1 MPSPHWSILATVFV
15 AQAVGIGATFGAF
28 TVFVDPVV
36 EEFGSSR
43 GVVSTGMGLMAL
55 MIGVMG
61 PIWGRWVDT
70 GAFRRI
76 MLIGSVSVTVCLL
89 AASWA
94 PSLPVLGVLC
104 IAIGIVAPLIGPL
117 AGASLVGKVFVEAR
131 GRSLGIAS
139 MGPPA
144 GTFFFAMFAGEVIV
158 HSDWRTALQGF
169 ALVSALLVPLI
180 AFVIPKQVAADPPV
194 VGVLPWTRARLLR
207 SRDFLSGA
215 CAMGIGAGLSIGW
228 GSQVVPFVSDLG
240 HDLEASA
247 FVAAVGGGMGIVGT
261 VVLGMLADRWS
272 PRWLFFS
279 VILLQALGFGVYLM
293 APPYLV
299 LLGTAALF
307 GPCGGSFTTL
317 YAMLLTERFGPGG
330 LGQSLGL
337 TNVFM
342 LPFASLS
349 PVVAGSLRDASGSY
363 ALPIV
368 VLGAGMVLAACALLV
383 PPRGEI
389 SP

>member
-1 MPSPHWSILATVFV
+1 MTVFA
-15 AQAVGIGATFGAF
+15 AQAIGIGATFGAF

-43 GVVSTGMGLMAL
+43 GVVSAGMGLMAL

-76 MLIGSVSVTVCLL
+76 MLIGSVLMTGCLF
-89 AASWA
+89 AASQA
-94 PSLPVLGVLC
+94 PSLPVLAVLC
-104 IAIGIVAPLIGPL
+104 IAIGIILPLIGPL
-117 AGASLVGKVFVEAR
+117 AGASLIGKVFVEAR

-144 GTFFFAMFAGEVIV
+144 GTFVFAMFAAEVIV
-158 HSDWRTALQGF
+158 QYDWRTALQSF

-180 AFVIPKQVAADPPV
+180 AFVIPKQVGAPAPAAGD
-194 VGVLPWTRARLLR
+194 VLWTRARLLR

-215 CAMGIGAGLSIGW
+215 CAMGIGAGLSVGW
-228 GSQVVPFVSDLG
+228 GSQVAPFVSDLG

-247 FVAAVGGGMGIVGT
+247 FVVALGGGMGIVGT
-261 VVLGMLADRWS
+261 VGLGILADRWS
-272 PRWLFFS
+272 PRWLFFG
-279 VILLQALGFGVYLM
+279 VILLQAFGYGVYLL
-293 APPYLV
+293 APPYPV
-299 LLGTAALF
+299 LLCTAALF
-307 GPCGGSFTTL
+307 GVCGGSFATL
-317 YAMLLTERFGPGG
+317 YTMLLAERFGSAG

-337 TNVFM
+337 TNLFL
-342 LPFASLS
+342 LPFASLT
-349 PVVAGSLRDASGSY
+349 PVIAGSMRDTSGSY
-363 ALPIV
+363 ALPLA
-368 VLGAGMVLAACALLV
+368 VLGVGMVLAACALLV

-389 SP
+389 NP